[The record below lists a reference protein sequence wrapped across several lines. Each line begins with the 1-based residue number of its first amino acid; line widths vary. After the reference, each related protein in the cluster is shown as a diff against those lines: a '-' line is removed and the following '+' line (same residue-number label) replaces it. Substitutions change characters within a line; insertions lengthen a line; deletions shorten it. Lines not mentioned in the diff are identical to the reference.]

1 MKYSTLHNAR
11 KGFTLIELIIVIAIL
26 GTLAAIGYPAIMSA
40 VDKARVST
48 ARKQGAD
55 IVQAVKRF
63 GDDYNG
69 MLPINDLLIEPNEDD
84 EYVMT
89 LEPGK
94 DGDFLAILT
103 TREKGDERINS
114 DRNQYLPSDLQD
126 KPSDGLY
133 QSDSGEL
140 GLYDPWGSPYYIVLS
155 AGSDSRRG
163 AIDPFTGEPTGK
175 QCIVYSLGPDQ
186 EGKPQMT
193 SKTASNRGSR
203 PARGNSRARNKAAAA
218 DAAADYNESIED
230 NVYSWKTISK

>member
-1 MKYSTLHNAR
+1 MKYSTLHLTR

-69 MLPINDLLIEPNEDD
+69 MLPINDIILEPNEDD

-89 LEPGK
+89 MDGGN

-103 TREKGDERINS
+103 NREKGDDRINS
-114 DRNQYLPSDLQD
+114 ERNQYLPSDLQD
-126 KPSDGLY
+126 SPSDGLFENT
-133 QSDSGEL
+133 SGEL
-140 GLYDPWGSPYYIVLS
+140 GLFDPWGSPYGVVLS
-155 AGSDSRRG
+155 LNMENNKG
-163 AIDPFTGEPTGK
+163 AIDPFTGDFSGK
-175 QCIVYSLGPDQ
+175 QCLVYSLGPDE
-186 EGKPQMT
+186 EGKPQI
-193 SKTASNRGSR
+193 ASRKPANNRGSR
-203 PARGNSRARNKAAAA
+203 PARGARKNNAAAA
-218 DAAADYNESIED
+218 DAAADYKDSIED